1 MRHTCSRPCVYE
13 KAALLG
19 FRRLDALDPYR
30 SIHNIMRIAREAI
43 FPKPMDWERA
53 DSGARSRSTLNPIEM
68 AFAKLEAHLC
78 ARAIRTIDA
87 LWKAIGQICDLFTR
101 KNAQITSL
109 PLDTDSLEFPRLSKR
124 LKRIQT
130 FPRQASAKCLQN
142 WRRKKRGRKPR
153 GPE

>member
-1 MRHTCSRPCVYE
+1 
-13 KAALLG
+13 
-19 FRRLDALDPYR
+19 
-30 SIHNIMRIAREAI
+30 
-43 FPKPMDWERA
+43 MDLERA

-87 LWKAIGQICDLFTR
+87 LWKAIGQICDL
-101 KNAQITSL
+101 
-109 PLDTDSLEFPRLSKR
+109 

-130 FPRQASAKCLQN
+130 FRQASAKCLQN
-142 WRRKKRGRKPR
+142 WRRKKRERKPR